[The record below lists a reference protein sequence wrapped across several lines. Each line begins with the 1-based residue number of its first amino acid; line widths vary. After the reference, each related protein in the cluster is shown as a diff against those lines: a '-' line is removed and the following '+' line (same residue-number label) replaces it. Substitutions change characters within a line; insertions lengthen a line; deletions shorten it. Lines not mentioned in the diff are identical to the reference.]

1 MTYYLVER
9 YLPSL
14 SGLEVEAAVARVS
27 GSAMP
32 RHLWTVAIHDEET
45 CLSLFE
51 AVDADAVESANR
63 AARFP
68 FDRVI
73 EAALIDGAP
82 PNGAR

>member
-1 MTYYLVER
+1 VPYYLVER

-14 SGLEVEAAVARVS
+14 TGGEVEAAVQRLAD
-27 GSAMP
+27 GSEP
-32 RHLWTVAIHDEET
+32 RHVWTVAIPDEET

-51 AVDADAVESANR
+51 AASQAAVEVANR

-73 EAALIDGAP
+73 EAAPIDGR
-82 PNGAR
+82 GSGT